1 MQSAVDHVLAV
12 LDRTHDPLR
21 VPAVVEWARA
31 AGFERGLAST

>member
-21 VPAVVEWARA
+21 VPAAVAVG
-31 AGFERGLAST
+31 AGGRLRRRSAST